1 MSDFNLPNE
10 IWCKIFSYLTLAS
23 KKNATATCKL
33 WFRLIREDPNLSG
46 YIVISWYNMEEA
58 LETLQWNW
66 SNWPALKTF
75 ELNKLFLL
83 EQNLVCTRIC
93 IQSVIKK
100 LSLKDQCP
108 PSLEEV
114 LFYVDLTPEIQTDGQ
129 SLLLYQPHT
138 DQIFGFDEN
147 LDSAEKWNE
156 YELNMN
162 ALIRLKRLKS
172 MMNRPFNR
180 LFNRVVRNARA
191 MGLLPPDGNLGAR
204 IVAGLEAA
212 LSNDLVL
219 LNESP
224 YFQCFRRICDA
235 VPWDMQYTELEKF
248 LTFALSEDQFAKFL
262 LDQDN
267 KLSVFGFEF

>member
-114 LFYVDLTPEIQTDGQ
+114 LFYVDLTPEIQTYGQ
-129 SLLLYQPHT
+129 SLLMWQPHT

-147 LDSAEKWNE
+147 LDSIQKWNE

-162 ALIRLKRLKS
+162 ALKKLKS
-172 MMNRPFNR
+172 MGY
-180 LFNRVVRNARA
+180 RA
-191 MGLLPPDGNLGAR
+191 GGTTEAMRQLLQEGTLGEQT
-204 IVAGLEAA
+204 VAGLEAA
-212 LSNDLVL
+212 LSNDLLL
-219 LNESP
+219 LNENP
-224 YFQCFRRICDA
+224 HFQRFRRICNNCPLDLE
-235 VPWDMQYTELEKF
+235 YTELAEY
-248 LTFALSEDQFAKFL
+248 LDFALSEERFREDFAYSTTS
-262 LDQDN
+262 LDDLFPGRRFRQN
-267 KLSVFGFEF
+267 WSLARF

>member
-10 IWCKIFSYLTLAS
+10 IWCKIFSYLPLAP

-33 WFRLIREDPNLSG
+33 WFRLIREDPKLSG
-46 YIVISWYNMEEA
+46 YIVISWCNMETA
-58 LETLQWNW
+58 LERLQWNW
-66 SNWPALKTF
+66 SNWPALKTL
-75 ELNKLFLL
+75 ELNKVLLL
-83 EQNLVCTRIC
+83 ELGANPRHC
-93 IQSVIKK
+93 IQNIIET
-100 LSLKDQCP
+100 LSLKDYCP

-147 LDSAEKWNE
+147 LDSTKKWNE

-180 LFNRVVRNARA
+180 LFNRTVRNARA

-212 LSNDLVL
+212 LSNDLLL

-224 YFQCFRRICDA
+224 YFQCFRRICVA
-235 VPWDMQYTELEKF
+235 FPWDMQYTELEEF
-248 LTFALSEDQFAKFL
+248 LNFALSEDQFAQFL
-262 LDQDN
+262 LDQGN